1 MCLLRK
7 RKELERQRDFY
18 QQRFN
23 EILAKYDEEQKK
35 TTNLETENFEL
46 NRTIDGLRGEI
57 TVFKNEVEDLMN
69 QIEDLKTENL
79 AKHNIIVENNTK
91 MKNLQKKLEKLQK
104 ENPATRVEAKKPGE
118 PRKKEQKPEKP
129 TSRLESSERKVDH
142 DSYIDE

>member
-1 MCLLRK
+1 MCFLRK

-23 EILAKYDEEQKK
+23 EILAKYDDEQKK
-35 TTNLETENFEL
+35 NAQLETDNFEQG
-46 NRTIDGLRGEI
+46 RTIKELRDE
-57 TVFKNEVEDLMN
+57 NEVLTKENKRLS
-69 QIEDLKTENL
+69 EENL
-79 AKHNIIVENNTK
+79 AKHNIITEDHAK

-142 DSYIDE
+142 DSYVEE